1 MDDIYKFQ
9 SVTHFVFFTFK
20 HSVVLELLMGNF
32 AWINFKP

>member
-9 SVTHFVFFTFK
+9 SVTHFVFFTLK
-20 HSVVLELLMGNF
+20 TTDGKF